1 MKAMDLTGRVALVTG
16 GSRGIGA
23 ATAILLAEA
32 GAAVGVNYV
41 ANEEAAASTVAAI
54 EAAGGTAIAV
64 RGDVTDKD
72 AVTLTTGTVEDRLG
86 PIDILVANAG
96 ISQRLEMEETTEEDF
111 NNILQANLTSA
122 FLCSQ
127 AVIPGMRERGW
138 GRLIYV
144 SSGAAYNGGRVGIH
158 YSAAKGGME
167 ALCRA
172 YALRMMEEGVTA
184 NCVAPIMIETDMS
197 STATEKNKR
206 FSPPVGRGGHVDE
219 VSTAVLMLATNAYMT
234 GQTVHM
240 NGGLYFN

>member
-72 AVTLTTGTVEDRLG
+72 AVTLMTGTVEDRLG

-96 ISQRLEMEETTEEDF
+96 ISQRLEM
-111 NNILQANLTSA
+111 
-122 FLCSQ
+122 
-127 AVIPGMRERGW
+127 
-138 GRLIYV
+138 
-144 SSGAAYNGGRVGIH
+144 
-158 YSAAKGGME
+158 
-167 ALCRA
+167 
-172 YALRMMEEGVTA
+172 
-184 NCVAPIMIETDMS
+184 
-197 STATEKNKR
+197 
-206 FSPPVGRGGHVDE
+206 
-219 VSTAVLMLATNAYMT
+219 
-234 GQTVHM
+234 
-240 NGGLYFN
+240 

>member
-72 AVTLTTGTVEDRLG
+72 AVTLMTGTVEDRLG
-86 PIDILVANAG
+86 PIDILVASAG

>member
-72 AVTLTTGTVEDRLG
+72 AVTLMTGTVEDRLG